1 MELRV
6 GSSPVF
12 VPMMTLVRV
21 VRVVRI
27 RVIRAVRA
35 VRAVRIRVIRAVRAV
50 RAVRIRVGPRSR
62 VWCVGSTCVHCV
74 YLPDHGGGCAGA
86 RWLVAEARAASALRA
101 AGVLHCT
108 LAWGPLG
115 GDDVLRPRVVRE
127 RNRGWSARAA
137 FVVVRVVSDFVED
150 VGSLLSLLASR
161 YDDVCA
167 WSKHRLSGE
176 RDCVSGCVEMRCDCS
191 CSRSCSRVVKLG
203 DLLLPVV
210 SHRGASAMLHGSLLE
225 DVDKGVLLV
234 DLRCSAWLLVGL
246 QSDRS
251 RTESAWTS

>member
-74 YLPDHGGGCAGA
+74 YLPDHGGECAGA

-108 LAWGPLG
+108 LVRDPLG

-137 FVVVRVVSDFVED
+137 LVVVRVVSDFVED
-150 VGSLLSLLASR
+150 VGSLFTNSETAGGPRELRLLLASR

-167 WSKHRLSGE
+167 WSKHGLSGE
-176 RDCVSGCVEMRCDCS
+176 RDCVSGCVEIRLRM
-191 CSRSCSRVVKLG
+191 
-203 DLLLPVV
+203 LLLPVV
-210 SHRGASAMLHGSLLE
+210 
-225 DVDKGVLLV
+225 
-234 DLRCSAWLLVGL
+234 
-246 QSDRS
+246 
-251 RTESAWTS
+251 

>member
-74 YLPDHGGGCAGA
+74 YLPDHGGECAGA

-108 LAWGPLG
+108 LARGPLG
-115 GDDVLRPRVVRE
+115 GGDVLRPRVVRE

-150 VGSLLSLLASR
+150 VGSLFTNSETAGGPRELR
-161 YDDVCA
+161 
-167 WSKHRLSGE
+167 
-176 RDCVSGCVEMRCDCS
+176 
-191 CSRSCSRVVKLG
+191 
-203 DLLLPVV
+203 LLLYV
-210 SHRGASAMLHGSLLE
+210 S
-225 DVDKGVLLV
+225 LV
-234 DLRCSAWLLVGL
+234 
-246 QSDRS
+246 
-251 RTESAWTS
+251 